1 MLGSAR
7 GTEVPVLEPQ
17 VEVREPWG
25 SRTDATEGR
34 GSVAR
39 VEYLP
44 GIGWISRDPVRQS
57 EKRSPR

>member
-17 VEVREPWG
+17 VEVREPCG
-25 SRTDATEGR
+25 SRTDVADGR
-34 GSVAR
+34 VAR